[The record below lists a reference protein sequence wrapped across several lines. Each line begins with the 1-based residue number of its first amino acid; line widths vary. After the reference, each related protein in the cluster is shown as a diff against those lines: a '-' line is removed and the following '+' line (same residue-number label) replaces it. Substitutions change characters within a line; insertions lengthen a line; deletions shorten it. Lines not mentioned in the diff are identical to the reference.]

1 MSTFA
6 NIENAVKGRRTSY
19 KDIVAALCARDP
31 SLAAQLLDECAL
43 KSADP
48 KILRKK
54 HRDAQV
60 LKFKDDKDAIKVA
73 MKEYDSSLPP
83 ECRPP
88 KRVPPPP
95 RKLTEDEKAHNKAR
109 NAYVKE
115 EKKKLGEDVT
125 ISDMKL
131 AIKKFRS
138 DFDKK
143 YKKKAVDEEVVD
155 EDALDEEVVED
166 VADEEVV
173 DDVVEEVVDD
183 VVEEVVED
191 DEIEDDDNSVEL
203 NPEVVRKFA
212 VQIKKGLR
220 EKDTK
225 DEETQNA
232 EAAKKA
238 EKERR
243 NAEALAAKKAEKYAK
258 KMEEKMAK
266 KLAEKAAK
274 KAEKA

>member
-173 DDVVEEVVDD
+173 DDVVEEVV
-183 VVEEVVED
+183 ED

>member
-155 EDALDEEVVED
+155 EEVVDEEVVDEEVVDD

-173 DDVVEEVVDD
+173 
-183 VVEEVVED
+183 D

-212 VQIKKGLR
+212 VQIKKSLR

>member
-155 EDALDEEVVED
+155 DVVDEEVVDEEVVDDVADEEVVED
-166 VADEEVV
+166 VV
-173 DDVVEEVVDD
+173 DD
-183 VVEEVVED
+183 VVED

-258 KMEEKMAK
+258 KMEDKMAK

>member
-19 KDIVAALCARDP
+19 KDIVAALCASNP
-31 SLAAQLLDECAL
+31 SLAAKLLDECAL

-88 KRVPPPP
+88 KRVPPAP

-155 EDALDEEVVED
+155 EEVV
-166 VADEEVV
+166 DEEVV
-173 DDVVEEVVDD
+173 DDVADEEVVDD

-212 VQIKKGLR
+212 VQIRKGLR

-266 KLAEKAAK
+266 KIAEKAAK

>member
-19 KDIVAALCARDP
+19 KDIVAALCASNP

-88 KRVPPPP
+88 KRVPPAP

-155 EDALDEEVVED
+155 E
-166 VADEEVV
+166 EVV
-173 DDVVEEVVDD
+173 DE

-212 VQIKKGLR
+212 VQIRKGLR